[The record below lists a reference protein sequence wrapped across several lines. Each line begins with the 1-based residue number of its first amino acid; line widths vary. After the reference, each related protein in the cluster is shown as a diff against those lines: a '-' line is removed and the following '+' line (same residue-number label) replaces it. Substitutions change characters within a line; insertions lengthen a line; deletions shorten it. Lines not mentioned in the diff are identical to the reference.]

1 MKGNLIGEQFD
12 PKVSAQISSPDKI
25 FMVVGLAMA

>member
-12 PKVSAQISSPDKI
+12 PKVSAQIYARQNIHGSGFAGS
-25 FMVVGLAMA
+25 